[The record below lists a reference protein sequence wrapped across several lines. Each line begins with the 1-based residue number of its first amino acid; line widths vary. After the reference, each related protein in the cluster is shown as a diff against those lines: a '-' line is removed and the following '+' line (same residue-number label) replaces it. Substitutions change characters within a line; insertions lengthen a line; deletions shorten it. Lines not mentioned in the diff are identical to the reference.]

1 MPKTHL
7 NAERSTTYC
16 GVDLGST
23 NMKVVLL
30 SEDGTVVRR
39 ECRPTPRADDL
50 ALDADQILE
59 SVERLIILACG
70 DRFCVHSIAVA
81 GIGEDGVLLD
91 ADLEPLGPVLTWFDP
106 RRIGLFESIRPR
118 LADLPDTGT
127 PLDAAR
133 TVVGWAWA
141 MGQPGAARARTW
153 VALTDYPAVRWSGA
167 PFMSDT
173 LAARTAAWSV
183 TRQIWHDRNVEAT
196 LGKAERL
203 PPVKPAGSV
212 LGPVQSAR
220 LQAAG
225 VLHSNAV
232 VVAGGHDHPVGAWGV
247 SQLDAQAVLDSMGTA
262 EVVVGQSSH
271 SSLPASKHLDI
282 AAGITHR
289 GLTLLSVTELARNIE
304 WASQEIDVA
313 AWIKRIA
320 AGDQL
325 PDEYLHSDLFE
336 PGGTGGGQPRYR
348 SERPIAPLS
357 KASAVLGALA
367 RRGRDA
373 VATVS
378 SRMCGPVSVYAA
390 GGWSRAPGWMALK
403 GQCLETPVQTIPEQ
417 EVTAVGAAMLA
428 AWACDVALAPER
440 SLSFDAAGR

>member
-1 MPKTHL
+1 MPKTHPH
-7 NAERSTTYC
+7 ADRIATYC

-30 SEDGTVVRR
+30 SEEGAVVRR

-50 ALDADQILE
+50 ALDADQILD
-59 SVERLIILACG
+59 SVESLIILACG
-70 DRFCVHSIAVA
+70 DRFCVQSIAVA

-91 ADLEPLGPVLTWFDP
+91 AELAPLGPVLTWFDP

-141 MGQPGAARARTW
+141 MGQPGAARAKTW
-153 VALTDYPAVRWSGA
+153 VALTDYPAVRWSGR

-183 TRQIWHDRNVEAT
+183 TRRTWHEPNVEAT
-196 LGKAERL
+196 LGPAERL
-203 PPVKPAGSV
+203 PPVELAGNV
-212 LGPVQSAR
+212 IGPVQSAR
-220 LQAAG
+220 LQQAG
-225 VLHSNAV
+225 VLHSEAV
-232 VVAGGHDHPVGAWGV
+232 AIVGGHDHPIGAWGV
-247 SQLDAQAVLDSMGTA
+247 SQLDPHAVLDSMGTA
-262 EVVVGQSSH
+262 EVVVGWSSS
-271 SSLPASKHLDI
+271 SSLPASKPLDI
-282 AAGITHR
+282 AAGITHP
-289 GLTLLSVTELARNIE
+289 GLTLLSVTELARNID
-304 WASQEIDVA
+304 WASQDADVA

-320 AGDQL
+320 AGQQA
-325 PDEYLHSDLFE
+325 PDAYLHSDLFE

-348 SERPIAPLS
+348 SDRSVDPLS

-367 RRGRDA
+367 RLGCSA
-373 VATVS
+373 VTTVS
-378 SRMCGPVSVYAA
+378 SRMDGPVSVYAA

-403 GQCLETPVQTIPEQ
+403 SQCLETPVQVVPEK

-440 SLSFDAAGR
+440 CLSFATGFS